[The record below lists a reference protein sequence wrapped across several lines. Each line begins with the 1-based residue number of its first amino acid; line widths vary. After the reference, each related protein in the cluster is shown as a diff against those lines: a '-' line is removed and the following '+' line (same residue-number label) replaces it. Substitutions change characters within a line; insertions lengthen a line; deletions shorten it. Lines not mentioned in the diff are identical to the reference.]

1 MRFTIQL
8 VFALVLFVLPANFS
22 ASAIPQ
28 SAPNISVNGSFVPDK
43 VRRGS
48 TVRGTIVMDIP
59 SGFHTHSNRPLEKY
73 LIATDLKVDAPSGV
87 RVGPTVY
94 PRPLMR
100 SLKFSKSKVSV
111 FEGRTILRFNVT
123 IPPNYSGNSAEIRGR
138 LRYQSCNDDTCFS
151 PQTREVKM
159 WLNVQ

>member
-1 MRFTIQL
+1 M
-8 VFALVLFVLPANFS
+8 
-22 ASAIPQ
+22 
-28 SAPNISVNGSFVPDK
+28 NGSFTPERVK
-43 VRRGS
+43 RGS
-48 TVRGTIVMDIP
+48 TVRGTVVMEIP
-59 SGFHTHSNRPLEKY
+59 SGFHTHSNKPLEKY
-73 LIATDLKVDAPSGV
+73 LIATDLKVEAPSGV

-111 FEGRTILRFNVT
+111 FEGRTILRFSVT

-138 LRYQSCNDDTCFS
+138 LRYQSCNDDMCFS